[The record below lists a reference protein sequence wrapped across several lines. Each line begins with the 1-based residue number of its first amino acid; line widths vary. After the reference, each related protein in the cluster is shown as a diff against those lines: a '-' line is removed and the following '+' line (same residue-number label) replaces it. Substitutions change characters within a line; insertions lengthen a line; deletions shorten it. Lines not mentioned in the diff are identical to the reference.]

1 MMPGVLA
8 LDPGT
13 VCGFA
18 HAEPGKA
25 PTFGHQRIAKPGVTP
40 GQFGSAF
47 DIFLMARLELFR
59 PEYVVYEKPWVGGM
73 VSYHTKFRLLYMAG
87 RIETLCDQWG
97 LGCREAAPQ
106 EISKFFLQAGGLKTE
121 EKKRRTVEMCR
132 AYGWDAQED
141 EADALALLV
150 YAEAKLFPAS
160 RLKRRVAAGPLFPPP
175 KLLTTAAESVLT

>member
-13 VCGFA
+13 LIGWA
-18 HAEPGKA
+18 HAEPGET
-25 PTFGHQRIAKPGVTP
+25 PTFGHKRLARSGVTP

-47 DIFLMARLELFR
+47 DIFLQARLDLFKPR
-59 PEYVVYEKPWVGGM
+59 YVCYEKPWVGRK
-73 VSYHTKFRLLYMAG
+73 SYHTVFRLLGMAS
-87 RIETLCDQWG
+87 RIETMCDQWG
-97 LGCREAAPQ
+97 IGCREAAPQ
-106 EISKFFLQAGGLKTE
+106 EISSFFLGTGGLKTE

-150 YAEAKLFPAS
+150 YAEAKLFPAF
-160 RLKRRVAAGPLFPPP
+160 RLKRRVAAGPLFPPA
-175 KLLTTAAESVLT
+175 KLLTTAAESVQRS